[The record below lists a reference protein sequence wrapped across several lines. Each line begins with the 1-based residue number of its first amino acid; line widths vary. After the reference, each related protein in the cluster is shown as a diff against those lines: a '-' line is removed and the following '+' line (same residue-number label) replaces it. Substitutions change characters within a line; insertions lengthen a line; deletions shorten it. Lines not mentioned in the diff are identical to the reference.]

1 MKSPILV
8 WTLAALACAT
18 LAACATGPT
27 QAIDVTRGTVIKNAT
42 IVNTRDGSLRP
53 GMAIVIDGGKI
64 QQIVASASVRT
75 GENVKLIEGAQRYVI
90 PGLLDMHTH
99 AMPAADKQPSYWP
112 LLIANGITGIREM
125 AGSVELIQRA
135 RQLNVDR
142 AGGMVDAP
150 EVLLMPGDLL
160 AGVPTAAR
168 AIQIV
173 QQQKAMGADF
183 IKLVGASPDATFAA
197 VAEARKLGLLVAG
210 HLPPSVPAVEASR
223 AGFGAIEH
231 LGSGMGILLDC
242 ATDEAE
248 IRKAVV
254 RGEGA
259 PPVFSLNFVRSPMLF
274 RTLDAP
280 FYQRVLDSYSEEK
293 CQALAQEFA
302 KNATWQVPTLIRLR
316 SMEFSSDALYRNDP
330 HLAYIDKAT
339 RAQWEQLATQYA
351 ANVPAAAA
359 ATFRDFYSLQVK
371 VTKLLKQNGVKMLA
385 GSDLGGIWVIPG
397 FSLHQEFRELARAG
411 LTPLEILQMATLNGA
426 EFLHRESTMGTVEP
440 GKTADL
446 VLLDA
451 NPLLDAANLGAISS
465 VFLRGKYFSK
475 ADLDALRSSVAR
487 AYAN

>member
-1 MKSPILV
+1 M
-8 WTLAALACAT
+8 ACAT
-18 LAACATGPT
+18 LAACATDPMP
-27 QAIDVTRGTVIKNAT
+27 AVDVTRGTVINNVT
-42 IVNTRDGSLRP
+42 IVNTRDGTLRP
-53 GMAIVIDGGKI
+53 GMTIVIDEGKI
-64 QQIVASASVRT
+64 QQIVPSASVRAA
-75 GENVKLIEGAQRYVI
+75 ESVKRIDGAHRYVI

-99 AMPAADKQPSYWP
+99 ALPVADKQPNYWP

-125 AGSVELIQRA
+125 AGSAELIQRA
-135 RQLNVDR
+135 HQLNADR
-142 AGGMVDAP
+142 SSGRVDAP

-197 VAEARKLGLLVAG
+197 VAEAKKLGLRVAG
-210 HLPPSVPAVEASR
+210 HLPPSVSALDASR

-242 ATDEAE
+242 ANDEVD
-248 IRKAVV
+248 IRKAVM

-259 PPVFSLNFVRSPMLF
+259 PPVFTLNFVRSPMLY

-293 CQALAQEFA
+293 CQALAHVFA
-302 KNATWQVPTLIRLR
+302 ENSTWQVPTLIRLR
-316 SMEFSSDALYRNDP
+316 SMEFNSDALYRNDP
-330 HLAYIDKAT
+330 HLAYVDRAT
-339 RAQWEQLATQYA
+339 REQWEQLATQYA
-351 ANVPAAAA
+351 VNVPADAA
-359 ATFRDFYSLQVK
+359 ATFRDFYSLQMR
-371 VTKLLKQNGVKMLA
+371 VTQLLKQNGVKMLA

-397 FSLHQEFRELARAG
+397 FSLHQEFLELARAG

-426 EFLHRESTMGTVEP
+426 EFLQRESTMGTVEP
-440 GKTADL
+440 GKNADL

-451 NPLLDAANLGAISS
+451 NPLVDVANLGRISS
-465 VFLRGKYFSK
+465 VVLRGKFFSR
-475 ADLDALRSSVAR
+475 ADLDVLQGSVAR